1 MDTYIGHICVIYV
14 IYMYDTYM
22 LYMTYMCHLYM
33 NFYMINLYLS
43 LVHAGFFFQTLMNI
57 MLICEDGSLKILTA
71 NDSLTGLWTQPSLN
85 PCSPFS
91 SNKSSSKKKTSSK
104 KGAVFQLWNGTSLS
118 FRLTMLAPLTSGFP
132 IANIE
137 IKIITFTEF

>member
-1 MDTYIGHICVIYV
+1 
-14 IYMYDTYM
+14 
-22 LYMTYMCHLYM
+22 
-33 NFYMINLYLS
+33 
-43 LVHAGFFFQTLMNI
+43 MNI

-104 KGAVFQLWNGTSLS
+104 KGAVLYLCNESSLF

-132 IANIE
+132 IVNMEIE
-137 IKIITFTEF
+137 SITFTEF